1 MDLVSKNYTMSSR
14 EIATMTC
21 KPHADVLKAIRKME
35 ESWLTI
41 TKGKFSLSEYTDVTG
56 RKLPE
61 YILTKTECLYIATKF
76 NDEARAKLIIRWE
89 ELEKQSTKPT
99 LDTISKKDLAMM
111 LLESEQEK
119 EVLLLENQRM
129 KPRDEYIKKV
139 FSSDGL
145 LTMSEAAKSLGL
157 DIGRNILYN
166 VLRDRGI
173 LFKNSK
179 EPKQDYVNRGYFAL
193 KQTTIQLKK
202 GDTTITKVEPQT
214 MVTQKGLAYI
224 AKILGIVEVKENS
237 NDNQTSNKR

>member
-1 MDLVSKNYTMSSR
+1 MNQIEINHTMSSR
-14 EIATMTC
+14 EIATMTE
-21 KPHADVLKAIRKME
+21 KQHPHVMEAIRKME
-35 ESWLTI
+35 TSWLKI
-41 TKGKFSLSEYTDVTG
+41 GQSNFRLANYTDSQG
-56 RKLPE
+56 KPRPE

-89 ELEKQSTKPT
+89 ELEKQSAKPSLESIT
-99 LDTISKKDLAMM
+99 KKDLAMM

-119 EVLLLENQRM
+119 EQLLLENKRM
-129 KPRDEYIKKV
+129 KPRDEYINKV

-157 DIGRNILYN
+157 DIGRNLLYN

-173 LFKNSK
+173 LFKSSK

-193 KQTTIQLKK
+193 KQTTIQIKK

-224 AKILGIVEVKENS
+224 AKILGIVEVK
-237 NDNQTSNKR
+237 